1 MPKNKNNEYRM
12 RIEYEEWPIEK
23 SRNLSDYI
31 QPETETTIL
40 TPRLNF
46 NTTKT
51 FISIIMTSNPENLN
65 QRKKIRMSIDMM
77 KNYNG
82 NNVVVNFFIGL
93 SKNSTINKELKQESD
108 YYNDIIQESFD
119 DSFYN
124 STIRDGMILKWV
136 TKNCQNTK
144 YIMITHDDIYIN
156 IENLIQ
162 SIFDQE
168 KYIVGGSLLMGRL
181 KDWEQP
187 VKKPFDQW
195 SENIKQES
203 RKFKDII
210 QENFYDS
217 IYNST
222 IRVGMILK
230 WIKKN
235 CNNKNVKYIMI
246 TNDDVYI
253 NIINLIQSILSHEN
267 NRAGR
272 SLLMGRLREWEEP
285 VKDPSDPWYIP
296 DYEYNDRYYPFFLD
310 SSLGYV
316 MSTNIAKKLY
326 EISLT
331 ETFIHFGG
339 IFFTGIC
346 AKKAGLILTHNA
358 NFTKDCLK
366 EFKECYSV
374 ITCLNGCKKN

>member
-1 MPKNKNNEYRM
+1 MPKDKNNEYRM

-46 NTTKT
+46 NTTKI

-93 SKNSTINKELKQESD
+93 SENSTINKELKQESD

-124 STIRDGMILKWV
+124 STITDGMILKWV

-168 KYIVGGSLLMGRL
+168 KHIVGGSLLMGRL

-187 VKKPFDQW
+187 VKKPFNQ
-195 SENIKQES
+195 
-203 RKFKDII
+203 
-210 QENFYDS
+210 
-217 IYNST
+217 
-222 IRVGMILK
+222 
-230 WIKKN
+230 
-235 CNNKNVKYIMI
+235 
-246 TNDDVYI
+246 
-253 NIINLIQSILSHEN
+253 
-267 NRAGR
+267 
-272 SLLMGRLREWEEP
+272 
-285 VKDPSDPWYIP
+285 WYIP
-296 DYEYNDRYYPFFLD
+296 DYEYNDKYYPFYLD

-331 ETFIHFGG
+331 ETFIHFGDV
-339 IFFTGIC
+339 FFTGIC
-346 AKKAGLILTHNA
+346 AKKAGLIHTHNA
-358 NFTKDCLK
+358 DFTRNCLT
-366 EFKECYSV
+366 EFKGCSSI